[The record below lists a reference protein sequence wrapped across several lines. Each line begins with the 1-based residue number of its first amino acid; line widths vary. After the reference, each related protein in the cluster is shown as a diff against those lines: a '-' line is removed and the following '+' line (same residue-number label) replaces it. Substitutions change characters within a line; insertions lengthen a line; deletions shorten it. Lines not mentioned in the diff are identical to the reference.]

1 MGPPVTEPAQFGK
14 PLVFGPEVGDGC
26 DAAVLWLHGFGDA
39 PSGWASALRALRLR
53 TPRWRWLHLRAPR
66 VKQPCYGNQA
76 VPAWGQFVSQDCIH
90 VGGKDYED
98 PDTAG
103 IYARSVAA
111 VHAELD
117 MPMLV
122 CHGTA
127 DDMVGFDCAEAA
139 VSALGQA
146 GLKVQ
151 FERFEGLKH
160 SSSPKLLAELSDF
173 VRTLLPCDDNIPS
186 VGEDDADSEEREG
199 ELAGCGGIGMAGVV
213 GDYSGRFGNIPLI
226 CGAASLG
233 SSSKPAHDGLP
244 VSKDAMQELVD
255 PSELPDLE
263 VMVAAC
269 SSALRDIM
277 DEGWKGYEGSYLT
290 VVGKF
295 FVEAAEAFKERSEQL
310 PDAERPAAEMTARDF
325 RAAMEESRFRRTFL
339 KDFSNDSCGNEEGEE
354 EELSDD
360 EEEDD
365 EGTSEDLDGQPQK
378 KVARLTSRGSAHG
391 RE

>member
-1 MGPPVTEPAQFGK
+1 
-14 PLVFGPEVGDGC
+14 
-26 DAAVLWLHGFGDA
+26 
-39 PSGWASALRALRLR
+39 
-53 TPRWRWLHLRAPR
+53 
-66 VKQPCYGNQA
+66 
-76 VPAWGQFVSQDCIH
+76 
-90 VGGKDYED
+90 
-98 PDTAG
+98 
-103 IYARSVAA
+103 
-111 VHAELD
+111 
-117 MPMLV
+117 
-122 CHGTA
+122 
-127 DDMVGFDCAEAA
+127 
-139 VSALGQA
+139 
-146 GLKVQ
+146 
-151 FERFEGLKH
+151 
-160 SSSPKLLAELSDF
+160 
-173 VRTLLPCDDNIPS
+173 
-186 VGEDDADSEEREG
+186 
-199 ELAGCGGIGMAGVV
+199 
-213 GDYSGRFGNIPLI
+213 
-226 CGAASLG
+226 
-233 SSSKPAHDGLP
+233 
-244 VSKDAMQELVD
+244 
-255 PSELPDLE
+255 

>member
-111 VHAELD
+111 VHAELESLERSGLLPERIILGGFSQGAALAVESALRYPRPLAGCMIAAGWLTPSARSVLTAGAAAKS

-186 VGEDDADSEEREG
+186 VGEDDADSESESEESEG
-199 ELAGCGGIGMAGVV
+199 EGEA
-213 GDYSGRFGNIPLI
+213 LI
-226 CGAASLG
+226 YVSRRSLETVRG
-233 SSSKPAHDGLP
+233 QLQDSLP
-244 VSKDAMQELVD
+244 VTKDAMQELVD

-295 FVEAAEAFKERSEQL
+295 FVEAAEAFKAGL
-310 PDAERPAAEMTARDF
+310 A
-325 RAAMEESRFRRTFL
+325 
-339 KDFSNDSCGNEEGEE
+339 
-354 EELSDD
+354 LSTTQS
-360 EEEDD
+360 
-365 EGTSEDLDGQPQK
+365 TS
-378 KVARLTSRGSAHG
+378 T
-391 RE
+391 